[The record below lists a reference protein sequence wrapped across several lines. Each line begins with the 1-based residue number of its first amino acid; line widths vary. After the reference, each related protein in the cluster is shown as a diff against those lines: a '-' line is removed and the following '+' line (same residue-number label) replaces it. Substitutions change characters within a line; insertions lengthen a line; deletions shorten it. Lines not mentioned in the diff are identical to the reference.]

1 MYNFILLLGSAL
13 DLNPQDN
20 ELAYNMGGLIATLAI
35 WSGIVFGL
43 ILMVR
48 GAARYHKLIQM
59 VSEDDDSGALD
70 KLHEVAK
77 VNRDVV
83 ILELEEAERIYKK
96 AGEEITF
103 E

>member
-1 MYNFILLLGSAL
+1 MHNYILLLGSAL

-20 ELAYNMGGLIATLAI
+20 ELAYNTGWLIATLAI
-35 WSGIVFGL
+35 WGGIIFGL